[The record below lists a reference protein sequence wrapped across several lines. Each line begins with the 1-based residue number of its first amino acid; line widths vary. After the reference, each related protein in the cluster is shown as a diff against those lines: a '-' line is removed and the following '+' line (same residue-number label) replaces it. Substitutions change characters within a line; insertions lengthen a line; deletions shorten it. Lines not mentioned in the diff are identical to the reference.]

1 MIRIVLLVILLV
13 LILVFGGVIVASA
26 WDPSPPATRFE
37 KVVPDE
43 RFPR

>member
-1 MIRIVLLVILLV
+1 MIRIVLLVIVLA
-13 LILVFGGVIVASA
+13 LILIFGGVVVLSS
-26 WDPSPPATRFE
+26 WDPSPPSNHFE